1 VIQRLSTG
9 DDPMKNVVIAGYAR
23 SPFHFAHKGLLAKV
37 RPDDLAAQVVRGLID
52 RTGVNVDDIEDLI
65 LGCAF
70 PEGEQGLNMARLVV
84 LMAGLPI
91 SVAGTTINRFCGSSM
106 QSIHNAAGAIQMNA
120 GEVFICAGVESMS
133 RVTMGGFN
141 PMPNPALLESNPAA
155 YISMGET
162 AENVGKEFNIDRE
175 EQEQF
180 AVLSQQKAADAQ
192 SQGKLEQEI
201 VPIQMNGLT
210 VDTDGCLRPGTSA
223 EDLAGLKLAFDE
235 NGSVTA
241 GTSSPLTDGAAATL
255 VCSETYAQENGL
267 EPIARIKSIA
277 VSGCKPETMG
287 LGPIFASRKALARAE
302 LSADAI
308 DVVEINEAFATQS
321 IASVRDLD
329 LDIDK
334 VNIDGGAIA
343 IGHPLGATGARITG
357 KAAQLLKRE
366 GGRYALSTQCIG
378 GGQGIAT
385 VLETVGT

>member
-1 VIQRLSTG
+1 MR
-9 DDPMKNVVIAGYAR
+9 NVVIAGYAR
-23 SPFHFAHKGLLAKV
+23 SPFHFANKGLLAKV

-70 PEGEQGLNMARLVV
+70 PEGEQGFNMARLVV

-91 SVAGTTINRFCGSSM
+91 NVAGTTVNRFCGSSM

-155 YISMGET
+155 YMSMGET
-162 AENVGKEFNIDRE
+162 AENVGKEYNIGRE

-192 SQGKLEQEI
+192 SLGKLEKEI

-210 VDTDGCLRPGTSA
+210 VDTDGCLRPGTST

-255 VCSETYAQENGL
+255 VCSEAYAQENGL

-321 IASVRDLD
+321 IASVRDLG
-329 LDIDK
+329 LNIDK

-357 KAAQLLKRE
+357 KAAQILKRE
-366 GGRYALSTQCIG
+366 DGRYALSTQCIG

-385 VLETVGT
+385 VMETVGV

>member
-1 VIQRLSTG
+1 MR
-9 DDPMKNVVIAGYAR
+9 NVVIAGYAR

-37 RPDDLAAQVVRGLID
+37 RPDDLAAQVVRGLVD

-70 PEGEQGLNMARLVV
+70 PEGEQGFNMARLVV

-91 SVAGTTINRFCGSSM
+91 NVAGTTVNRFCGSSM

-155 YISMGET
+155 YMSMGET
-162 AENVGKEFNIDRE
+162 AENVGKEYNIGRE

-192 SQGKLEQEI
+192 SLGKLGKEI

-210 VDTDGCLRPGTSA
+210 VDTDGCLRPGTST

-267 EPIARIKSIA
+267 EPLARIRSIA

-302 LSADAI
+302 LTADNI

-321 IASVRDLD
+321 IASVRDLG

-334 VNIDGGAIA
+334 VNVDGGAIA

-357 KAAQLLKRE
+357 KAAQILKRE
-366 GGRYALSTQCIG
+366 GDRYALSTQCIG

-385 VLETVGT
+385 VMETVGT